1 MQEYSPLYIGS
12 TQVCTMSIHPMEE
25 YINALVTCELAMMMA
40 IKYSENPNDC
50 VGVCAAKQS
59 SKCTNKLNMN
69 LFREV
74 SKSELPAAMV
84 YHFRTMLD
92 EELSRV

>member
-1 MQEYSPLYIGS
+1 MKMQLN
-12 TQVCTMSIHPMEE
+12 THPMEE

-40 IKYSENPNDC
+40 ITYKEPVDKAIR
-50 VGVCAAKQS
+50 GCALIAS
-59 SKCTNKLNMN
+59 SKCTNWNNKMVFLG
-69 LFREV
+69 V

-92 EELSRV
+92 EQLSL